1 MQFYLI
7 SPFIWAGKKKKKC
20 PRPSLAETITASM
33 LATAVAGGIM
43 FSKSW
48 HRLRHE
54 RRHNVLQMFC
64 KNTLTTWCNNFRTEH
79 CDSISL
85 LNR

>member
-1 MQFYLI
+1 MKVMQFYLI
-7 SPFIWAGKKKKKC
+7 SQF
-20 PRPSLAETITASM
+20 SLAETITASM
-33 LATAVAGGIM
+33 PATTVAEGMM
-43 FSKSW
+43 FSESW
-48 HRLRHE
+48 HRVRNE

-64 KNTLTTWCNNFRTEH
+64 KNTLTTCYNNFRTEH